1 MGPSKLANKNRH
13 AYEMMDGEILSIGWL
28 EEKQISYLENLQKQ
42 VKAGSDYFDLLRVI
56 RGVNAMPLK
65 SFGGRVTPQA
75 CQSVF
80 FRVAQD
86 IVERAGVAQGRSI
99 ASEELKLD
107 PHAELVSMSEAAK
120 LIKRSRTAIHLALTK
135 GTIRGWQVGK
145 AWIVDRNSVI
155 LYGKAHKTHAD
166 PEVSQ
171 A

>member
-28 EEKQISYLENLQKQ
+28 EEKQVKILQNLRKD
-42 VKAGSDYFDLLRVI
+42 VDRGEDYFTLLRMI
-56 RGVNAMPLK
+56 RGPNSPMLK
-65 SFGGRVTPQA
+65 DFGGRVTPQA

-99 ASEELKLD
+99 ASEELRLD

-155 LYGKAHKTHAD
+155 LYGKAHANHAST
-166 PEVSQ
+166 EASQ